1 MDDTGTGNGEHAA
14 VLLFDNHWITK
25 SALRDALAAADG
37 LRICAEAGDFDEA
50 AIVLSGVPAPDVVVF
65 TEANDPTIVLSR
77 ITDAAPEWPVKAVM
91 IGGDGIPSEL
101 SLRCASVGSLPWTA
115 SEQEFV
121 SAVRLVAAGHSVISR
136 HRGEDGGRQ
145 QGRFEAARGEYAL
158 TTRECDVL
166 LLVAKGFTNAE
177 ISAGLGL
184 GESTVKSHVQ
194 NVLNKL
200 GARNR
205 VSAAIYAYEV
215 GLMRP
220 NGSVRFSA

>member
-1 MDDTGTGNGEHAA
+1 MDDTGTAA
-14 VLLFDNHWITK
+14 VLLFDNHCITK
-25 SALRDALAAADG
+25 TALRDALVAADG
-37 LRICAEAGDFDEA
+37 LRICAEAGDFDEVA
-50 AIVLSGVPAPDVVVF
+50 VVLSGAPAPDVVVF

-91 IGGDGIPSEL
+91 VGGDGIPSEL
-101 SLRCASVGSLPWTA
+101 ALRCASVGSLPWTA

-136 HRGEDGGRQ
+136 HRGDDGRQ

>member
-1 MDDTGTGNGEHAA
+1 MDDTGTAA

-25 SALRDALAAADG
+25 TALRDALVAADG
-37 LRICAEAGDFDEA
+37 LRICAEAGDFDEVA
-50 AIVLSGVPAPDVVVF
+50 VVLSGAPAPDVVVF

-91 IGGDGIPSEL
+91 VGGDGIPSEL
-101 SLRCASVGSLPWTA
+101 ALRCASVGSLPWTA

-136 HRGEDGGRQ
+136 HRGDDGRQ